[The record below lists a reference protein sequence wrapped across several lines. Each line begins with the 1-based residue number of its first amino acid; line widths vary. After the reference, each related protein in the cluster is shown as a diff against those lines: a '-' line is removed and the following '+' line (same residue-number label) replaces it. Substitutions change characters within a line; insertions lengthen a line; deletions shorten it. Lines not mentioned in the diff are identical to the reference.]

1 MTNQSNQHHDFKPR
15 SNRHKTTNKLV
26 VAGIIIFFMAIVFSL
41 GLVSAMVMP
50 TVSSELKEQIRVDT
64 ETKGVTVKELSTNG
78 EQLIE
83 VNEENI
89 ITSDEKIAYDEETAT
104 TNEAEN
110 TKQEFSEANEED
122 IVEKRKERDKNT
134 KQAES
139 DKEVQEKDSAAD
151 RNEKQEQPP
160 GKNSVANPTE
170 RPPTSNVLLEEEK
183 MISEKNQENSNDNTK
198 VVIVHEV
205 QPQETLYSITMKY
218 YINSDFQKKLAQYND
233 IKDPSTD
240 IKVGMKLKIPDPLM
254 RYHEIKRGET
264 LFSITSNYYHSANYQ
279 ELLGL
284 YNGIKDPSTDMKA
297 GMVLKIPDLSILEG
311 QSSKGYE
318 VKVDKSKNVLVVY
331 YNGEVVRS
339 FSIGTGKD
347 QSLTPVGSFKIV
359 NKVEKPWYNP
369 ENIRGGAPENPLG
382 SHWLGLN
389 VPGTNGF
396 IYGIHGTNNPASIG
410 NYVSL
415 GCIRMHNAD
424 IEWLYKTLPLQTPVH
439 ISN

>member
-1 MTNQSNQHHDFKPR
+1 MSNQSNEHHDLKPR
-15 SNRHKTTNKLV
+15 SKRHKTTNKV
-26 VAGIIIFFMAIVFSL
+26 VVVGIIIFSMAIVFSL

-50 TVSSELKEQIRVDT
+50 TSSSELKEQIPMKT
-64 ETKGVTVKELSTNG
+64 ETKGVTVQELSIQDEQQIDVTKVSSGTN
-78 EQLIE
+78 E
-83 VNEENI
+83 
-89 ITSDEKIAYDEETAT
+89 AHDEETYD
-104 TNEAEN
+104 EVKDAER
-110 TKQEFSEANEED
+110 EFSEESEED
-122 IVEKRKERDKNT
+122 IGEERKERDKNT
-134 KQAES
+134 KQAERE
-139 DKEVQEKDSAAD
+139 KEVQGNAPTTE
-151 RNEKQEQPP
+151 REGKQEQPRE
-160 GKNSVANPTE
+160 KNSVVNNSTE
-170 RPPTSNVLLEEEK
+170 DPPTSNVPLEEEK
-183 MISEKNQENSNDNTK
+183 LISEKNQANSNDNTK

-218 YINSDFQKKLAQYND
+218 YINSDYQKKLAEYNN

-240 IKVGMKLKIPDPLM
+240 IKAGMKLKIPDPLM

-264 LFSITSNYYHSANYQ
+264 LFRITNTYYPSANYQ
-279 ELLGL
+279 ELLAL

-297 GMVLKIPDLSILEG
+297 GMVLKIPELSILEA

-318 VKVDKSKNVLVVY
+318 VKVDKSKNILTVY
-331 YNGEVVRS
+331 YNSKVVRK
-339 FSIGTGKD
+339 FSVGTGKD
-347 QSLTPVGSFKIV
+347 QSLTPEGSFKIV

-396 IYGIHGTNNPASIG
+396 IYGIHGTNNPSSIG

-424 IEWLYKTLPLQTPVH
+424 VKWLYDTLPLQTPVH
-439 ISN
+439 IFSS